1 MGELKIINPGWK
13 RYDNLPYNPAVMKE
27 GKFLFIGG
35 TTSVDGDGNLV
46 GEGDLVAQYRYIYQ
60 KIGMML
66 DEAGGSL
73 KDIVL
78 SRYYL
83 VTQENLEGLLEARAE
98 IFKDNFPAATGIVVA
113 GLLLPGILLEVEAI
127 AVIG

>member
-13 RYDNLPYNPAVMKE
+13 RYDSLPYNPAVMKE

-113 GLLLPGILLEVEAI
+113 GLLRPGILLEVEAI